1 MARASEGRSSLSR
14 AMQLLSA
21 FDVNSVF
28 LTVSELSERTDLPL
42 STTHRLINDLV
53 EHGLL
58 ERREN
63 KSYRL
68 GLRLWEL
75 ASKTPGAVGLREI
88 ARPHLN
94 AVHAR
99 IRQHTQLAVLDGR
112 EAVFLERL
120 SYPQAVVN
128 YTLIGGR
135 LPLHASSSGLVLL
148 AHAPAD
154 FQESILESELYRYT
168 SNTVQSGAELRRMLG
183 KIRIDGYVIGD
194 GYIHESARGIAV
206 PIRGVGDEVIAALG
220 VVVPNDEAPTLP
232 IARLLQALSLGIS
245 RDLLAAYAPAGETTR
260 GEGKREEFR
269 MLVRSSEESMA
280 IVPTIPK
287 IQRP

>member
-14 AMQLLSA
+14 AMQLLSV
-21 FDVNSVF
+21 FDVDAVF
-28 LTVSELSERTDLPL
+28 LTVSQLSERTGLPL
-42 STTHRLINDLV
+42 STTHRLISELV

-99 IRQHTQLAVLDGR
+99 IRQHTQLAVLDGH

-120 SYPQAVVN
+120 SFPQAVVN

-148 AHAPAD
+148 AYAPAQ
-154 FQESILESELYRYT
+154 FQESIIEAELFSYT
-168 SNTVQSGAELRRMLG
+168 PNTVHTGADLRRLLG
-183 KIRIDGYVIGD
+183 KVRADGYAIGD
-194 GYIHESARGIAV
+194 GYIHENARGIAV
-206 PIRGVGDEVIAALG
+206 PIRGVGDEVIAALS
-220 VVVPNDEAPTLP
+220 VVVPNDQTPTMP
-232 IARLLQALSLGIS
+232 IARLLRAASLGIS
-245 RDLLAAYAPAGETTR
+245 RDLLAAYAPAGDNPR
-260 GEGKREEFR
+260 GSTHPEDFR
-269 MLVRSSEESMA
+269 VLVRSSDESMA
-280 IVPTIPK
+280 ALPTIPK
-287 IQRP
+287 IHHT

>member
-28 LTVSELSERTDLPL
+28 LTVSQLSERTNLPL

-148 AHAPAD
+148 AHAPAH
-154 FQESILESELYRYT
+154 FQESFLQSELYSYT
-168 SNTVQSGAELRRMLG
+168 ANTVHSGAELRRMLG
-183 KIRIDGYVIGD
+183 KVRTDGYVIGD

-220 VVVPNDEAPTLP
+220 VVVPNDQTPTLP
-232 IARLLQALSLGIS
+232 TARLLQAISRGIS
-245 RDLLAAYAPAGETTR
+245 RDLLEAYAPAGDTMR
-260 GEGKREEFR
+260 GDGKREEFR

-287 IQRP
+287 I